1 MNHSNYPITKPNDP
15 ITKSNDPVT
24 KLPDYPIR
32 VAVSLGS
39 NVGDRRAHLDFAVAR
54 LAGFLDE
61 LRISTYRETAP
72 VDVSG
77 EQPDFLNAAATG
89 MTALPPRELL
99 AALLAVEGERGR
111 DRPFRHAP
119 RTLDLDL
126 VLFGDRIIDE
136 PDLIVPHPRFRERV
150 FVLQPLAEIAPDF
163 VDPITGRTV
172 GDLLRLLLEE
182 ASS

>member
-1 MNHSNYPITKPNDP
+1 MNHSNYPITRLNYP
-15 ITKSNDPVT
+15 IT

-32 VAVSLGS
+32 VAVSMGS

-54 LAGFLDE
+54 LAGFLDD
-61 LRISTYRETAP
+61 LRISTYLETTP
-72 VDVSG
+72 VEISG

-89 MTALPPRELL
+89 TTALPPHALL
-99 AALLAVEGERGR
+99 AALLAVESEQGR
-111 DRPFRHAP
+111 ERPFRHAP

-136 PDLIVPHPRFRERV
+136 PGLIVPHPRFRDRV

-172 GDLLRLLLEE
+172 GELLRLLPEE
-182 ASS
+182 ARG

>member
-1 MNHSNYPITKPNDP
+1 M
-15 ITKSNDPVT
+15 
-24 KLPDYPIR
+24 R
-32 VAVSLGS
+32 VAIAVGS
-39 NVGDRRAHLDFAVAR
+39 NVGDRRAHLDFAMAR
-54 LAGFLDE
+54 LAGFLDD
-61 LRISTYRETAP
+61 LRISTYLETAP
-72 VDVSG
+72 VEVSG

-89 MTALPPRELL
+89 TTALPPGELL

-136 PDLIVPHPRFRERV
+136 PGLIVPHPRFRERV

-163 VDPITGRTV
+163 VDPVTGQTV
-172 GDLLRLLLEE
+172 GELLRVLVEAGTGGAGGAKVHRHGRSSSRRHEE
-182 ASS
+182 HK